1 MPTAVAR
8 PVLLIVAMVVDEE
21 FHVAVLVRFCEVPSL
36 KVPVAVNCWVFPMV
50 IEGFAGV
57 TAMDASAA
65 GVTVSVVLPETE
77 PEVA

>member
-8 PVLLIVAMVVDEE
+8 PVLLIVATVVDEE
-21 FHVAVLVRFCEVPSL
+21 FHVAVPVRFCVVPSL
-36 KVPVAVNCWVFPMV
+36 KVPVAVNCSVFPIA
-50 IEGFAGV
+50 IEGFVGA
-57 TAMDASAA
+57 TAMDASVA